1 MLKISNVTN
10 KRETL
15 IADAGRQYLAS
26 KIVLWLKYFVRRGLL
41 LSVITFYLIGCST
54 TRTPAPV
61 VDRDKE
67 SRAQAATNDLTNQY
81 HIVQKGDTLHS
92 IGATHGIDAKKLA
105 EWNNISDPRMLRVGQ
120 KLNLYIPKKDDS
132 QPTLYALPQQ
142 PIQNIPESTAQPNV
156 VPLPDTS
163 TSGVSAG
170 AGANTGTVVEQS
182 NVKKTPKAVKLP
194 YSEQNMAQLKRANS
208 QSLSVIAP
216 VTSDAV
222 TPPNTQLSTQQPI
235 EQRNA
240 RIEAAPSPDAQKS
253 EKSTHNLST
262 DWIWP
267 TNGKLLSNFSK
278 NSKGLKISGQSGQAI
293 LASASGEVVYSGNGL
308 RGYGNL
314 IIIKHNNTYLS
325 AYAHNSRILVKEG
338 DSVTK
343 GQKIAE
349 MGNTD
354 ADSVQLHFE
363 IRKNG
368 KPVDPLI
375 YLPNPS

>member
-15 IADAGRQYLAS
+15 IADAGRQYTAS

-67 SRAQAATNDLTNQY
+67 SRSQAATNDLTNQY
-81 HIVQKGDTLHS
+81 YIVQKGDTLHS

-156 VPLPDTS
+156 VPLPDTPA
-163 TSGVSAG
+163 SGVG
-170 AGANTGTVVEQS
+170 AGANTGTVIEQS
-182 NVKKTPKAVKLP
+182 NIKKTPKAVKLP
-194 YSEQNMAQLKRANS
+194 YSEQNMAQLKRADS

-222 TPPNTQLSTQQPI
+222 TSPNTQLSTQQPI

-240 RIEAAPSPDAQKS
+240 RIEAAPSPDTQKN

-278 NSKGLKISGQSGQAI
+278 NSKGLKISGQSGQPI